1 MIHDKDI
8 LLRLLQ
14 QAYTDDSLPPEA
26 KREYEKLVGRF
37 DEEGTELTIPL
48 NDLDEQKEKAL
59 KTLAETGYTTQ
70 VLRYHGPSEGHLLHV
85 TLRAKKFLDE
95 KRMQEKTHSPASDF
109 PSPASLVPPS
119 ALERMALYLVRCA
132 EKAPENQWQKGRD
145 FSRILAGLQRHLM
158 LFMQRNDQEDHLAAV
173 ATHALLLLHY
183 EAEIKRGFLP
193 PELNDLPDY
202 SQIPGVHH
210 NHDDGIS
217 Y

>member
-14 QAYTDDSLPPEA
+14 QVYTDDSLPPEA
-26 KREYEKLVGRF
+26 KREYEKLTARF

-48 NDLDEQKEKAL
+48 NDLDEQKERAL

-85 TLRAKKFLDE
+85 TLRSKKFLDE
-95 KRMQEKTHSPASDF
+95 KRLREKTHSPASDF
-109 PSPASLVPPS
+109 PSPISLVPPS
-119 ALERMALYLVRCA
+119 ALERMALHLVRCA

-158 LFMQRNDQEDHLAAV
+158 LFM
-173 ATHALLLLHY
+173 HALLLLHY
-183 EAEIKRGFLP
+183 EAEIKRGFLSQ
-193 PELNDLPDY
+193 ELNDLPDY